1 MSLSS
6 DLISQFAKITN
17 DANPGKSEE
26 VTLYGTIVQS
36 NDELYVKLDGSNEL
50 TPMLKT
56 VTVKVGERV
65 SVVIKNHSAVV
76 TGNLSDPSASSADL
90 SDLANKVIEATESI
104 SLVVK
109 NNEEFSEF
117 KQTVEGFSFMSKG
130 GTVKINGGDIN
141 LTGSISWSDLDDDTQ
156 AALDEID
163 TKASNAV
170 STANSARST
179 ANSASSLASTAY
191 SIASSIT
198 VPNYLK
204 STYIDST
211 TIKSP
216 YIYGNDISVYGT
228 FQTIGDGYRVTGYMG
243 AAKGQKNSDYGP
255 QDTYGVAMASSWNSN
270 SYAVSDYYVIVTDAG
285 VRLQAGGNRIV
296 VSEGGIWLSTNNGRA
311 YYNGVEIGT
320 GSGQAVFA

>member
-1 MSLSS
+1 MNLSS
-6 DLISQFAKITN
+6 ELISQFAKINN
-17 DANPGKSEE
+17 DTGSNKSEE

-65 SVVIKNHSAVV
+65 SVVIKNHSAIV
-76 TGNLSDPSASSADL
+76 TGNLSDPSASSNDL

-104 SLVVK
+104 TLIVG
-109 NNEEFSEF
+109 NQEEFSEF

-130 GTVKINGGDIN
+130 GSVKISGGDIE
-141 LTGSISWSDLDDDTQ
+141 LTGAITWEDLDEDMQTVVDN
-156 AALDEID
+156 ID
-163 TKASNAV
+163 TKADNAQ
-170 STANSARST
+170 STADSALSSANSA
-179 ANSASSLASTAY
+179 NSLASSAY
-191 SIASSIT
+191 SIATSIT
-198 VPNYLK
+198 VPDYLK

-243 AAKGQKNSDYGP
+243 AAKGQKNTDYGP
-255 QDTYGVAMASSWNSN
+255 QDTYGVAMASSWNAD

-285 VRLQAGGNRIV
+285 VRLQAGSNRLV
-296 VSEGGIWLSTNNGRA
+296 VSDGGIWLSVDNGAA
-311 YYNGVEIGT
+311 YYNGVEIG
-320 GSGQAVFA
+320 GGQAVFG